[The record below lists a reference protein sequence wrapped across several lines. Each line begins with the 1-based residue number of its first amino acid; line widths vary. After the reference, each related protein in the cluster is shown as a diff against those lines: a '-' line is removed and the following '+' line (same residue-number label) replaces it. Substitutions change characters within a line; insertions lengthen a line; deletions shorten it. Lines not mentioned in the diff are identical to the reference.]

1 MYVHKSLIFTRK
13 LRCFHINGFPDIET
27 TSLPP
32 LRGILEPPGN
42 VGHRQVIDLFSN
54 QGSQVQAPPPP
65 PHPPKNR
72 KYENGF
78 CRNQNRMLPTKTA
91 QPLIRHSASVQYHWS
106 NTKEPRNG
114 QTFLRNVC
122 RCNVVRPIAY
132 STKSRVLS
140 SILAPS
146 KPKKYQNLFSAK
158 TNLTMSNMSR
168 KCLITHHKSYD
179 TMYLME
185 SDGDFSFS
193 FCNWLRLRL

>member
-1 MYVHKSLIFTRK
+1 MLDIGKLLI
-13 LRCFHINGFPDIET
+13 CFQI
-27 TSLPP
+27 
-32 LRGILEPPGN
+32 RGP
-42 VGHRQVIDLFSN
+42 RFK
-54 QGSQVQAPPPP
+54 PPPP
-65 PHPPKNR
+65 PRIPQKNR

-122 RCNVVRPIAY
+122 RCNVIRPIAY
-132 STKSRVLS
+132 TTKSRVLS
-140 SILAPS
+140 SNPTPS
-146 KPKKYQNLFSAK
+146 QPKKYQNLKMPISAK

-168 KCLITHHKSYD
+168 KCLITHHKNYD
-179 TMYLME
+179 TIYLME

-193 FCNWLRLRL
+193 FSM